1 MFKKGLSILLVFV
14 IVSSMGITAFA
25 ATPVAISEN
34 SVILNSGA
42 TNEREGMVLIGTE
55 VSVVDDGEGH
65 EIEMTIKEYGEPGDV
80 SILEQSQSDVK
91 LRSGYKP
98 DYEVGHRKKFEFSI
112 SNEALGFPSLAVGT
126 PLTSKM
132 KKALAK
138 AVAKKLS
145 EKLAEQFIPGV
156 NAVSWVLAAISY
168 ANAKAGNDGFK
179 VTFYCIY
186 AETYLHKEGYYLYGW
201 DIDDCVFEVY

>member
-1 MFKKGLSILLVFV
+1 MLKKGLSILLVFV
-14 IVSSMGITAFA
+14 IFSSMGMTAFA

-80 SILEQSQSDVK
+80 SLLEQSQSDVK
-91 LRSGYKP
+91 LMSGYIP
-98 DYEVGHRKKFEFSI
+98 DYEVGHRRSFEFTI
-112 SNEALGFPSLAVGT
+112 SNDAIGFPSLAAGT

-132 KKALAK
+132 KKAIAK
-138 AVAKKLS
+138 AIAKKMS
-145 EKLAEQFIPGV
+145 EKVAAQFIPGV
-156 NAVSWVLAAISY
+156 NVASWVLAAIAYGNS
-168 ANAKAGNDGFK
+168 KAGNDGFE
-179 VTFYCIY
+179 VVIDCIY
-186 AETYLHKEGYYLYGW
+186 AETYLHKEGYYMYGW
-201 DIDDCVFEVY
+201 DIEDCTFGVY